1 MRRIRY
7 QVASS
12 LDGYIAGPNG
22 ETDWIVDEPTI
33 DFAELFDQFD
43 TLLMGR
49 RTYEGVV
56 NKADGFWGKKVLVV
70 VRSWPRRRCR
80 GGSP

>member
-33 DFAELFDQFD
+33 DFAELFDQ
-43 TLLMGR
+43 
-49 RTYEGVV
+49 
-56 NKADGFWGKKVLVV
+56 
-70 VRSWPRRRCR
+70 
-80 GGSP
+80 